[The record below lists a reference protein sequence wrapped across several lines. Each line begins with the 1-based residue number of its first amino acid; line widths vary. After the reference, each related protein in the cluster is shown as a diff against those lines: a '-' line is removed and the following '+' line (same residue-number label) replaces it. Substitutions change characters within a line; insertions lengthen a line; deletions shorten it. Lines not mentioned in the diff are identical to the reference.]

1 MYKRLVPGRHVH
13 HLDGYIRDRPRV
25 AFAAKDAARIE
36 HELSQAGVSY
46 EAGEGIT
53 IEDRVISADVT
64 MQTIDGVRADTIPL
78 AFIEAL

>member
-1 MYKRLVPGRHVH
+1 MCYVA
-13 HLDGYIRDRPRV
+13 DGANCV
-25 AFAAKDAARIE
+25 AFAAKDAARLE